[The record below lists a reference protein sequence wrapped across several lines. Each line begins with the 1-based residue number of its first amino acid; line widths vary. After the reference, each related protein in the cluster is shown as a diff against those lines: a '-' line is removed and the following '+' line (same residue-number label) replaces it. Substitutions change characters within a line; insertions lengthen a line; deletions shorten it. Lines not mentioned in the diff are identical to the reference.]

1 MTGLLRS
8 TWYTL
13 DRLMRAFVRTPFWI
27 VVYLIQ
33 PLIWLLLFTQIF
45 QSITVLPG
53 FSTSSY
59 VQFFA
64 PGLIVTLA
72 VFNSN
77 FSGFQIL
84 SDISWGVL
92 EKMLVTPVNRYG
104 LIFGSLLYVA
114 VTGIAQIVIVL
125 AISLLLGASVVTGVG
140 GVLIT
145 FVIVSL
151 LSMGITGLLTALAL
165 RVKRPE
171 PLVFV
176 STLITL
182 PLIFLSSALIPA
194 SLTPAWVQTAMKFNP
209 VNYAVLA
216 VRPLFLTGYAWTA
229 IAQALIVCGALAFVA
244 IVIATL
250 AVRRFGD

>member
-1 MTGLLRS
+1 
-8 TWYTL
+8 L
-13 DRLMRAFVRTPFWI
+13 DRLIRAFVRTPFWI
-27 VVYLIQ
+27 VIYLIQ

-45 QSITVLPG
+45 KSITVLPG

-84 SDISWGVL
+84 SDINFGVL

-104 LIFGSLLYVA
+104 LIVGSLLYVA

-125 AISLLLGASVVTGVG
+125 GVSFLLGASVVTGVG
-140 GVLIT
+140 GVLLT

-151 LSMGITGLLTALAL
+151 LAMGITGLLTALAL
-165 RVKRPE
+165 RVKKPE

-176 STLITL
+176 SSLITL

-194 SLTPAWVQTAMKFNP
+194 SLTPDWVQTVMRFNP
-209 VNYAVLA
+209 VNYAILA
-216 VRPLFLTGYAWTA
+216 VRPLFLTGYDWTA
-229 IAQALIVCGALAFVA
+229 IAQALIVCGALALVA
-244 IVIATL
+244 IAVATV

>member
-8 TWYTL
+8 TWYSL
-13 DRLMRAFVRTPFWI
+13 GRLVRAFVRTPFWI
-27 VVYLIQ
+27 LIYSIQ

-77 FSGFQIL
+77 FSGMQIIQ
-84 SDISWGVL
+84 DINFGVF
-92 EKMLVTPVNRYG
+92 EKMLVTPVDRYG
-104 LIFGSLLYVA
+104 LILGSLLYVA
-114 VTGIAQIVIVL
+114 VIGIAQIVIVL
-125 AISLLLGASVVTGVG
+125 GVSFVMGAHVATGVG
-140 GVLIT
+140 GVLLT

-151 LSMGITGLLTALAL
+151 LTIGIAGLITALAL
-165 RVKRPE
+165 RVKRAE
-171 PLVFV
+171 PLIFV
-176 STLITL
+176 TNLITL
-182 PLIFLSSALIPA
+182 PLIFLSGALIPA
-194 SLTPAWVQTAMKFNP
+194 SLTPSWVQTAMKFNP

-216 VRPLFLTGYAWTA
+216 VRPLFLTGYDWTA
-229 IAQALIVCGALAFVA
+229 SAQALIVCGALAFVA

-250 AVRRFGD
+250 AARRFGD

>member
-114 VTGIAQIVIVL
+114 VTGIAQIVIGTSYL
-125 AISLLLGASVVTGVG
+125 SVAGRKRGNWG
-140 GVLIT
+140 GRRAYYVCH
-145 FVIVSL
+145 
-151 LSMGITGLLTALAL
+151 
-165 RVKRPE
+165 RK
-171 PLVFV
+171 
-176 STLITL
+176 
-182 PLIFLSSALIPA
+182 SA
-194 SLTPAWVQTAMKFNP
+194 VD
-209 VNYAVLA
+209 
-216 VRPLFLTGYAWTA
+216 GYHRSAHRA
-229 IAQALIVCGALAFVA
+229 GSA
-244 IVIATL
+244 
-250 AVRRFGD
+250 R